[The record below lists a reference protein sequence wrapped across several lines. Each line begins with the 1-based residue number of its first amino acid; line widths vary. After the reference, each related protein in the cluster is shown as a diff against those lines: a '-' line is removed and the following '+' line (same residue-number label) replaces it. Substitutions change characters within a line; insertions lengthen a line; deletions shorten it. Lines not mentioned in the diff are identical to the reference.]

1 MINPRRLLPSISMLM
16 AFDAAARSCS
26 FTIAAK
32 ELNLTQGAVSKQIN
46 SLESLLGIKLFVR
59 LHQTVELTDSGK
71 VYAQEILT
79 ALDHIRAAS
88 IRVITSPQ
96 GGMLNVAVLPTFGTR
111 WLMPRLPSFLKSY
124 PDITINFMTRLSP
137 FDFRTED
144 IHVAVHFGADDWP
157 GAESTYLMGEA
168 VVPLCSPQFQKEY
181 EITCVEDLARVPL
194 LHINSRSSAWQ
205 QWFLAQGMQAQNS
218 RGMVFEEFLTAA
230 QAAVAGTGAVLLPEF
245 LVNHELERGE
255 LVTINIKPIK
265 SDYGYY
271 LVVPQQQ
278 VHYSPGVLFK
288 KWMIEQVKS
297 SLV

>member
-16 AFDAAARSCS
+16 AFDAAARSSS
-26 FTIAAK
+26 FTTAAK
-32 ELNLTQGAVSKQIN
+32 ELSLTQGAVSKQIN
-46 SLESLLGIKLFVR
+46 SLEALLGVKLFVR
-59 LHQTVELTDSGK
+59 LHQTVDLTDSGK

-88 IRVITSPQ
+88 IRVISSPQ

-111 WLMPRLPSFLKSY
+111 WLMPRLPSFLKAY
-124 PDITINFMTRLSP
+124 PDITLNFMTRLSP
-137 FDFRTED
+137 FDFRTEN
-144 IHVAVHFGADDWP
+144 IHAAVHFGADDWP
-157 GAESTYLMGEA
+157 GTESTYLMGEA
-168 VVPLCSPQFQKEY
+168 VVPLCSPQFKAEY
-181 EITCVEDLARVPL
+181 GVRIASDLARVPL
-194 LHINSRSSAWQ
+194 LHISSRSGAWQ
-205 QWFLAQGMQAQNS
+205 QWFLAQNMCAKNS

-255 LVTINIKPIK
+255 LVAIDTQPIK

-278 VHYSPGVLFK
+278 THYAPGILFK
-288 KWMIEQVKS
+288 EWLLGQVS
-297 SLV
+297 DT

>member
-16 AFDAAARSCS
+16 AFDAAARSGS
-26 FTIAAK
+26 FTTAAK
-32 ELNLTQGAVSKQIN
+32 ELSLTQGAVSKQIN
-46 SLESLLGIKLFVR
+46 SLEALLGVKLFVR
-59 LHQTVELTDSGK
+59 LHQAVELTDSGK

-88 IRVITSPQ
+88 IRVISSPQ

-111 WLMPRLPSFLKSY
+111 WLMPRLPSFLKAY
-124 PDITINFMTRLSP
+124 PDITLNFMTRLSP

-144 IHVAVHFGADDWP
+144 IHAAVHYGADDWP
-157 GAESTYLMGEA
+157 GTESTYLMGEA
-168 VVPLCSPQFQKEY
+168 VVPLCSPQFKAEY
-181 EITCVEDLARVPL
+181 GVRVASDLARVPL
-194 LHINSRSSAWQ
+194 LHISSRSGAWQ
-205 QWFLAQGMQAQNS
+205 QWFLAQNMGPQNS

-255 LVTINIKPIK
+255 LVAIDTQPIK

-278 VHYSPGVLFK
+278 AHYAPGILFK
-288 KWMIEQVKS
+288 EWLLDQVGDA
-297 SLV
+297 